1 MTKYGFITSRFL
13 ENGCRIYKQSVLEKH
28 SDANILFLVFI
39 QVIMAMPDVTSQNQ
53 LREVAAATNHFAL
66 DLHKVLSKENAG
78 NMFFSPLS
86 LQVALAMAA
95 VGAADHSKTFNEM
108 KALLRFPDDK
118 SKMLSSYSLLSDALT
133 NSDVMKMANRIYI
146 DKKFKV
152 KPEYLETTQ
161 KYFKSDAKEVDF
173 EKNADNAGQE
183 INGWVE
189 QQTNNKIKG
198 LIPEGALKPGTVM
211 VLINAIH
218 FKADWKYAFE
228 ARLTK
233 KEKFYLDETRTVD
246 VDMMNIKK
254 EYNFFHDTQLK
265 AKFLEMPYK
274 GDEFSMILV
283 LPDSKTGLPDLEKAI
298 TNQNF
303 DLTKKIENI
312 QNSSPVSVMVSIPKF
327 EMESTHNLEE
337 TLKELGVEEMFSDK
351 ANFSNINSENNIK
364 VSKVIQKAFVSV
376 DEKGT
381 EAAAATAII
390 FGAYSSS
397 YEPVPPPTF
406 EFHADHPFLCL
417 ITRKMAATNFLIF
430 SGKYVGN

>member
-1 MTKYGFITSRFL
+1 
-13 ENGCRIYKQSVLEKH
+13 
-28 SDANILFLVFI
+28 
-39 QVIMAMPDVTSQNQ
+39 

-78 NMFFSPLS
+78 NMFCSPLS

-303 DLTKKIENI
+303 DLTNKIENI
-312 QNSSPVSVMVSIPKF
+312 QNSSPV
-327 EMESTHNLEE
+327 
-337 TLKELGVEEMFSDK
+337 
-351 ANFSNINSENNIK
+351 
-364 VSKVIQKAFVSV
+364 
-376 DEKGT
+376 
-381 EAAAATAII
+381 
-390 FGAYSSS
+390 
-397 YEPVPPPTF
+397 
-406 EFHADHPFLCL
+406 
-417 ITRKMAATNFLIF
+417 
-430 SGKYVGN
+430 